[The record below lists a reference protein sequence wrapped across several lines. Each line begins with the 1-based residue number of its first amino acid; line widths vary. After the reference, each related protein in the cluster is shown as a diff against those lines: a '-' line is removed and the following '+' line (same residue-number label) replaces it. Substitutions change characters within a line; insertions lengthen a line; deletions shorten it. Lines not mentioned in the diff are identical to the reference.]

1 MTNLNKILIFGAGFL
16 TGALLFGGYIKEK
29 YEAEAQE
36 EIDAM
41 KEYMDETIA
50 KMGEDLQRDLEHFQ
64 DKIEQEAP
72 ERKDRVDYVQ
82 VASRYD
88 TGGLDIDGDDI
99 VPIQADEEAS
109 KVFQE
114 ETGEAPY
121 IIDRD
126 TFDHT
131 NPHYSKVTITYYA
144 GDDILADDEENVVPD
159 VELVVGHDALTSFGQ
174 DSDDP
179 EVVLV
184 RNELLGS
191 DYEIIRTFESYS
203 ETVLG
208 IGGE

>member
-88 TGGLDIDGDDI
+88 TGGLDIDGDI
-99 VPIQADEEAS
+99 IEPIQADEEAS
-109 KVFQE
+109 KVYQE
-114 ETGEAPY
+114 ETGEDPY

-126 TFDHT
+126 TFYHT
-131 NPHYSKVTITYYA
+131 TRTTRKLQSPIMQEMIFSQMMRRMLSPMSNWW
-144 GDDILADDEENVVPD
+144 
-159 VELVVGHDALTSFGQ
+159 LVVMPSHPLD
-174 DSDDP
+174 
-179 EVVLV
+179 
-184 RNELLGS
+184 
-191 DYEIIRTFESYS
+191 RTRMTPRWYLFAMNY
-203 ETVLG
+203 
-208 IGGE
+208 